1 MSEITLYKKTK
12 ELLKKERV
20 LLYIQP
26 GMTTPYSIRI
36 SKTYVVTTDVANKE
50 LTPKLIHGIVVRML
64 EAMK

>member
-1 MSEITLYKKTK
+1 MSEIQMYKKTK
-12 ELLKKERV
+12 ELLKKKQV